1 MPLAASEVRLLKAI
15 RKIFENGETVVSPVY
30 GVFETHNIS
39 MWTAVDEAEKYFQG
53 SYAAYRVAKER
64 FIRKLMALPGRRG
77 FWARHYLNEVGYAEE
92 FYRQASFGGG
102 QIVSGNVSEET
113 FNNWCVL
120 ATMAYID
127 RIIETGEVK

>member
-1 MPLAASEVRLLKAI
+1 MTLAASEVRLLKAI
-15 RKIFENGETVVSPVY
+15 RKIFENGETVVRPVY
-30 GVFETHNIS
+30 GVFETHDIS
-39 MWTAVDEAEKYFQG
+39 LWIAIDEAEKYFQG

-64 FIRKLMALPGRRG
+64 FIRKLMALPGRHG
-77 FWARHYLNEVGYAEE
+77 FWARRYLNEAGYAVE

-102 QIVSGNVSEET
+102 QIVPGNVSQEA

-127 RIIETGEVK
+127 LIIETGEVT

>member
-1 MPLAASEVRLLKAI
+1 MPLAASEVRLLKAM
-15 RKIFENGETVVSPVY
+15 RKIFETGEYLVGLHGSVTES
-30 GVFETHNIS
+30 HDIS
-39 MWTAVDEAEKYFQG
+39 LWIAVDEAEKYFQG
-53 SYAAYRVAKER
+53 SYAAYRLARER

-77 FWARHYLNEVGYAEE
+77 FWARSYLNEVGYAVE

-102 QIVSGNVSEET
+102 QIVPGNVSRET

-127 RIIETGEVK
+127 RIIETGEVQ